1 MDTQSYEA
9 SASYPGRPSGAPGRI
24 VMMRDYLRFH
34 GDEEVTV
41 ILPLEGLCI
50 QPGRCRKEVAQF
62 THPGRGGYKVYSRD
76 RDLLKHPAF
85 RNRGDMAG
93 QIAYLDQSR
102 RPLWLAVI
110 GAVFLVGV
118 LAAGIALS
126 EDRVVAALARQI
138 PPEMETQ
145 MGEDAF
151 HQLTS
156 SRTLIEDKRSLE
168 GLREISQPL
177 ITSLNEQLEQ
187 RHPFQLHILDDPTIN
202 AFALPSGDVVVFTGL
217 LLRAESP
224 EEVAGVLAH
233 EFSHV
238 THQHSMRQ
246 ILASLGLVNI
256 FQALMGDMSGVSM
269 MSGTSLL
276 TLQSS
281 QDFEREADAG
291 AFDLLVESRINPEGL
306 LSFFRRLREE
316 SPYELEPGEMLSL
329 LSTHP
334 PTVEREEMLMQ
345 RINLLDVETEFDDYK
360 FNFKSFQ
367 RRIRNKAKTDG

>member
-1 MDTQSYEA
+1 MDTESYEA
-9 SASYPGRPSGAPGRI
+9 GAKYPGRPSGAPGRI
-24 VMMRDYLRFH
+24 VMTRDYLRFH
-34 GDEEVTV
+34 GDDDDEVTV

-50 QPGRCRKEVAQF
+50 QPGKGRKVLAQF
-62 THPGRGGYKVYSRD
+62 SHPARGGYTVYSKD
-76 RDLLKHPAF
+76 RELLKHPVF
-85 RNRGDMAG
+85 RNRREMAC
-93 QIAYLDQSR
+93 QVACLKQSSR
-102 RPLWLAVI
+102 SMWLAVI
-110 GAVFLVGV
+110 GVVLLVAA
-118 LAAGIALS
+118 LLAGIALS

-151 HQLTS
+151 GQLTTH
-156 SRTLIEDKRSLE
+156 RTLIEDKRSLK
-168 GLREISQPL
+168 GLQEISQPL
-177 ITSLNEQLEQ
+177 LEALGEQ
-187 RHPFQLHILDDPTIN
+187 RHPFRLHILDDPTIN

-217 LLRAESP
+217 LLRAESAQ
-224 EEVAGVLAH
+224 EVAGVLAH

-246 ILASLGLVNI
+246 ILSSLGLANI

-269 MSGTSLL
+269 LSGTSLL

-291 AFDLLVESRINPEGL
+291 AFDLMVQAKVNPEGL

-316 SPYELEPGEMLSL
+316 SPHEPAPGEMLSL

-334 PTVEREEMLMQ
+334 PTVEREEMLVQ
-345 RINLLDVETEFDDYK
+345 RINLLDVETEFEEYK
-360 FNFKSFQ
+360 FNFKRFQ
-367 RRIRNKAKTDG
+367 RRIRSKAKTDG